1 MKVKKVNR
9 ERSRGSIT
17 TSRAIIAMT
26 LLLIVGF
33 ASGYHVNTLFSSQT
47 VVWKEDSAWRTESIS
62 ISGSTTVLPIA
73 NACAIAF
80 MNKYP
85 GTSITVTGGGS
96 GRGYSEVID
105 GVVDIGMASRPP
117 KQKEIND
124 AKKKGVALWLYPIA
138 LDAVCVVIHPS
149 VNETLKLTLQE
160 VGKIFAGIYTRWS
173 DVDPSLPDK
182 PIYVVVREPG
192 SGTRG
197 TFEEYVMEPYGYSVT
212 DAAHVR
218 PSNPAVRTTIE
229 TTPYSIGY
237 VGFGFVTS
245 KMVVVALAEEEG
257 EPYIYPSIESI
268 ASFKYPISRYLYLVT
283 STRPESGSLTDR
295 FIDFILSPEGQE
307 IVEEQGFLKLPRY
320 PAGV

>member
-1 MKVKKVNR
+1 VNGEKLR
-9 ERSRGSIT
+9 RNIS
-17 TSRAIIAMT
+17 TSRAIIAMA
-26 LLLIVGF
+26 LLFIAGF
-33 ASGYHVNTLFSSQT
+33 ASGYYMNPLLSPPT
-47 VVWKEDSAWRTESIS
+47 VVWEEDIAWRTESIR

-85 GTSITVTGGGS
+85 RTSITVTGGGS

-105 GVVDIGMASRPP
+105 RVVDIGMASRPP

-138 LDAVCVVIHPS
+138 LDAVCVVVHPS

-173 DVDPSLPDK
+173 DVNPSLPDE
-182 PIYVVVREPG
+182 PIYVVVREPS

-212 DAAHVR
+212 DAVHVR

-237 VGFGFVTS
+237 VGLGFVTS

-283 STRPESGSLTDR
+283 NTRPKSGSLADR

-307 IVEEQGFLKLPRY
+307 IVEEQGFLKLPKY
-320 PAGV
+320 PVGV

>member
-1 MKVKKVNR
+1 MNR
-9 ERSRGSIT
+9 ERLHGCIP
-17 TSRAIIAMT
+17 TSRAIIAMS
-26 LLLIVGF
+26 LLLIAGF
-33 ASGYHVNTLFSSQT
+33 ASGYYTNPLLSPPT
-47 VVWKEDSAWRTESIS
+47 VVWKEDSAWRTDSIT
-62 ISGSTTVLPIA
+62 ISGSTTVLPIV

-80 MNKYP
+80 MNKYTE
-85 GTSITVTGGGS
+85 TSITVSGGGS

-117 KQKEIND
+117 KQKEIDD
-124 AKKKGVALWLYPIA
+124 AREKAVALWLYPIA
-138 LDAVCVVIHPS
+138 LDAVCVVVHPS
-149 VNETLKLTLQE
+149 VNKTLKLTLQE
-160 VGKIFAGIYTRWS
+160 IGKIFAGIYTKWS
-173 DVDPSLPDK
+173 EVDPSLPDE

-197 TFEEYVMEPYGYSVT
+197 TFEEYAMEPYGYSVT

-218 PSNPAVRTTIE
+218 PSNPAVRMTIE

-237 VGFGFVTS
+237 VGFGFITPN
-245 KMVVVALAEEEG
+245 MVVVALAEEEG

-295 FIDFILSPEGQE
+295 FIDFVLSPEGQE

>member
-1 MKVKKVNR
+1 M
-9 ERSRGSIT
+9 RGRTS
-17 TSRAIIAMT
+17 TSRVIMAMV

-33 ASGYHVNTLFSSQT
+33 AGGYYVNSLLSPPTSI
-47 VVWKEDSAWRTESIS
+47 WEEDSVWRTDSIS
-62 ISGSTTVLPIA
+62 ISGSTTVLPIV

-80 MNKYP
+80 MNKYT

-117 KQKEIND
+117 KKKEID
-124 AKKKGVALWLYPIA
+124 AAKAKGVALWLYPIA
-138 LDAVCVVIHPS
+138 LDAVCVVVNPS
-149 VNETLKLTLQE
+149 VNETLRLTLQE

-173 DVDPSLPDK
+173 EVKPGLPDE

-212 DAAHVR
+212 DTAHVQ

-229 TTPYSIGY
+229 NTPYSIGY
-237 VGFGFVTS
+237 VGFGFITPN
-245 KMVVVALAEEEG
+245 MVVVALAEEEG
-257 EPYIYPSIESI
+257 KPYIYPTIEGI
-268 ASFKYPISRYLYLVT
+268 ASFEYPISRYLYLVT
-283 STRPESGSLTDR
+283 TARPESGSLTDR
-295 FIDFILSPEGQE
+295 FIDFVLSPEGQA
-307 IVEEQGFLKLPRY
+307 IVEQQGFLKLPRY
-320 PAGV
+320 PQPMGS